1 MHEDR
6 DERRRGG
13 AERRLPICRY
23 IWWYLNLTNGMMP
36 IEQRNFYTVNIYWKK
51 KAQMLKNECR
61 YAILCKYDSY
71 KRFCLQKRKVWNIM
85 RRTASHKVFVL
96 SKNQIWI
103 AGINNKTLGS
113 ANTFKRIFQEYCR
126 YLWERANLLNRLI
139 ALSIKW
145 SKQLFPGG
153 NNKTHLFG

>member
-1 MHEDR
+1 MQLW
-6 DERRRGG
+6 RR
-13 AERRLPICRY
+13 PSVV
-23 IWWYLNLTNGMMP
+23 P
-36 IEQRNFYTVNIYWKK
+36 IEGEPNLKISLLLAQIRFDDDPNLSSKNKFLFIFV

-85 RRTASHKVFVL
+85 RRTASQKVFVL